1 MEASFSSHSS
11 LDSKI
16 QLSLEEL
23 VGCSDRLVVL
33 PVPNHYLLLNKVLI
47 QARPLASSLSLLALR
62 QALAVVSFSRL
73 QNHKVPK
80 LGCSSNS
87 RPPRQVE
94 VSLRHQEVQVA
105 TRFLT
110 KQDPDHLLLGPCSGL
125 SPAHSSRVQGYSN
138 NLNRLNSNQ
147 LVVCSLLLRLHLVV
161 SRLKDRYLERVVK
174 SIQVDN
180 LKLLT

>member
-62 QALAVVSFSRL
+62 QALAVVSFNRL

-80 LGCSSNS
+80 LGCSSHS
-87 RPPRQVE
+87 RPRQVE

-110 KQDPDHLLLGPCSGL
+110 KQEPDHLLLGPCSGL
-125 SPAHSSRVQGYSN
+125 RPAHSSRVQGYSN
-138 NLNRLNSNQ
+138 NPNRLNSNQ
-147 LVVCSLLLRLHLVV
+147 LVVCSLLLRMHLVV